1 MSIGHEIFN
10 YEGMYDSD
18 TEQSWRKAGAVDK
31 VSNIQKIVE
40 GLIDLEHLN
49 ICEIGCGDGAI
60 SQQLSDKKMFRRYQ
74 GYEISNSGVKAAKNR
89 KIPNASFQIISPV
102 AGDNKFK
109 KADVVILC
117 HVIEHLENPRELLS
131 EAREISDI
139 LIVEVPLEAN
149 RGLGLDY
156 DWDPVGH
163 INKFNFKTIRQLLQ
177 TCDYQ
182 IMRQFTSN
190 PSRQVRTF
198 FDNSLKAKLVWIIK
212 EYTLRLSP
220 TIAKLL
226 FTYHETILARKI
238 EHRRLLD

>member
-49 ICEIGCGDGAI
+49 ICEIGCGDSAI

-117 HVIEHLENPRELLS
+117 HVIEHLENPRELPRLWPFPKGRS
-131 EAREISDI
+131 RLPGMGCLEGQKPSKTAGESG
-139 LIVEVPLEAN
+139 ESPLNEWPC
-149 RGLGLDY
+149 R
-156 DWDPVGH
+156 
-163 INKFNFKTIRQLLQ
+163 
-177 TCDYQ
+177 
-182 IMRQFTSN
+182 
-190 PSRQVRTF
+190 
-198 FDNSLKAKLVWIIK
+198 
-212 EYTLRLSP
+212 
-220 TIAKLL
+220 
-226 FTYHETILARKI
+226 
-238 EHRRLLD
+238 